1 MMIGNERKR
10 VNCKRVAGLLALG
23 LMFLASVEAAPTTG
37 KPWLDGIYSAT
48 ARRYGVPVEI
58 LIAQGRQESGF
69 KQFAM
74 SNKGA
79 AGPAQFI
86 PGTAI
91 RYGLKVTHDPRT
103 DERFDYVKAIDAQ
116 GRYMRDLLRR
126 FNGRLDLALAG
137 YNAGEGRVE
146 RLGRVP
152 NGEPTGY
159 VRVIL
164 ANAGLSRPAL
174 RAAAPVQTAVV
185 SPSTATVEKTQPTA
199 DRTKVSLYGTDGGK
213 PSAHAVSMVFSNEGG
228 RR

>member
-1 MMIGNERKR
+1 MTNGNKRKR
-10 VNCKRVAGLLALG
+10 INLKRLAGLIALG

-37 KPWLDGIYSAT
+37 KPWLDDIYHAT

-69 KQFAM
+69 RQFAM

-159 VRVIL
+159 VRAIL
-164 ANAGLSRPAL
+164 ANSGFTRPTQRSAVP
-174 RAAAPVQTAVV
+174 RVAAIPQVPPKIEKPAPV
-185 SPSTATVEKTQPTA
+185 A
-199 DRTKVSLYGTDGGK
+199 DRTNVSLFGADGGK
-213 PSAHAVSMVFSNEGG
+213 PSANAVSMVFSTEGG

>member
-23 LMFLASVEAAPTTG
+23 LMFLVSVEAAPTTG
-37 KPWLDGIYSAT
+37 KPWLDGIYDAT
-48 ARRYGVPVEI
+48 ARRYGIPVEI

-116 GRYMRDLLRR
+116 GRYMCDLLRR

-152 NGEPTGY
+152 KGEPTGY
-159 VRVIL
+159 VRAIL
-164 ANAGLSRPAL
+164 ANAGLNRPAP
-174 RAAAPVQTAVV
+174 RVTTQVQAKTMPPVQ
-185 SPSTATVEKTQPTA
+185 ATVEKPA
-199 DRTKVSLYGTDGGK
+199 PVVDRTKFSMFGPNGGK

>member
-1 MMIGNERKR
+1 MTNGNERKR
-10 VNCKRVAGLLALG
+10 MNCKRLAGLVALG
-23 LMFLASVEAAPTTG
+23 LMFLVSVEAAPTTG
-37 KPWLDGIYSAT
+37 KPWLDDIYHAT

-159 VRVIL
+159 VRAIL
-164 ANAGLSRPAL
+164 ANSGFTRPAP
-174 RAAAPVQTAVV
+174 RATAPVQTAAIPPV
-185 SPSTATVEKTQPTA
+185 SAANEKTAPAA

-213 PSAHAVSMVFSNEGG
+213 PSAHAVSMVFSSEGG